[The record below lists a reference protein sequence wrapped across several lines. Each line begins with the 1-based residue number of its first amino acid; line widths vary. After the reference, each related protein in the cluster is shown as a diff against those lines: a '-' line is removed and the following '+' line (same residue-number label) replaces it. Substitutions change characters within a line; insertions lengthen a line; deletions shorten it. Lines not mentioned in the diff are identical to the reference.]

1 MFQITLVVCNVN
13 LDVNLV
19 YQNLKFMYTPLQSY
33 TLALLPR

>member
-1 MFQITLVVCNVN
+1 MFEITLVVCNVN

-19 YQNLKFMYTPLQSY
+19 YQNLKFVYTSLQSY